1 MYNWLYFIYSDK
13 EYHSLMNFL
22 LGEETVSGITYLI
35 FSEDIVC
42 RGGKVFYK
50 INGFVIAVSFY
61 TNTTFFKDNLVKD
74 ELKLSSL
81 IDMYEIVS
89 KSGKSLA
96 VTERAKY
103 IVFDEELKV
112 FLKKHN
118 FAFNDGSILTIPG
131 FSSSRRL

>member
-42 RGGKVFYK
+42 RGGKVFHK